1 MCSAGRT
8 VSMPFMCRTQIKNMN
23 TCLKNYMSEE
33 RLDSLKLDY
42 IAERS
47 EKGRAAVEKLRNER
61 SGYLVKAYR
70 KGKADGVD
78 GGALVGEE
86 PARAV

>member
-1 MCSAGRT
+1 
-8 VSMPFMCRTQIKNMN
+8 
-23 TCLKNYMSEE
+23 MSQD

-47 EKGRAAVEKLRNER
+47 EKGRAAVEKLRSER

-70 KGKADGVD
+70 KGK
-78 GGALVGEE
+78 GEE
-86 PARAV
+86 GAGGVVEPERVV

>member
-1 MCSAGRT
+1 
-8 VSMPFMCRTQIKNMN
+8 
-23 TCLKNYMSEE
+23 MSQE

-47 EKGRAAVEKLRNER
+47 EKGRAAVEKLRTER

-70 KGKADGVD
+70 KGKAEDGSA
-78 GGALVGEE
+78 GIGSE
-86 PARAV
+86 PERTV